1 MKAWFT
7 GVLEES
13 GDYEAVLALNEA
25 WPGLLTGK
33 DLSDVEQK
41 FEDYLRNETEYLTG
55 SDSIDEIQTELDGLR
70 SVAGGFGIDADE
82 AFEQIQMHLD
92 EVVAELDVE
101 PDDDDWRERSDS
113 EFMSGA
119 REEQEIDSLFDS
131 LDSAA

>member
-131 LDSAA
+131 LDSSA